1 MFPNDTAP
9 GRHLPTSDTRR
20 QKWDKIHSS
29 ILLSVAW
36 KAARSWECTFEDE
49 EEADGAEDVDNEEE
63 DVDAD
68 DEDEDVQEEDEN
80 VDEENEDDEV
90 DEEVDDEHLDDE
102 DVDVADDD
110 DEEERW
116 ENLLRQESKGSLLEE
131 EAASEE
137 EQEEVGCIIMDGG
150 EIWAAHMSNSKPHHN
165 LHHQPSSHSAHLGV

>member
-1 MFPNDTAP
+1 MPAFRRKLARRKKQEKQLDRAHTGQISSMFPNDTAP

-68 DEDEDVQEEDEN
+68 DEDEDV
-80 VDEENEDDEV
+80 
-90 DEEVDDEHLDDE
+90 
-102 DVDVADDD
+102 
-110 DEEERW
+110 
-116 ENLLRQESKGSLLEE
+116 
-131 EAASEE
+131 
-137 EQEEVGCIIMDGG
+137 
-150 EIWAAHMSNSKPHHN
+150 
-165 LHHQPSSHSAHLGV
+165 